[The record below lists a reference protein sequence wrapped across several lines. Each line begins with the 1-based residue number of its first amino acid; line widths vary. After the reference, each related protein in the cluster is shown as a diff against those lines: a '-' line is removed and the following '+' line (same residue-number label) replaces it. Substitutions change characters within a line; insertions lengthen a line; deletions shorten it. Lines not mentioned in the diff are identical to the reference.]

1 MLRRLSVILA
11 MLTFVLFGGSAFAA
25 NPFAGFWVGDWNGG
39 GQRGRIYATISG
51 AGTVAGCVINSGA
64 GDWGDLGGT
73 VSNAG
78 VAAFTVSYTK
88 LTAQTWNGKCSLLN
102 GTIRM
107 SVIVPSTGS
116 RITSTLRRDP
126 FNFAE
131 QAPENSVGEWSGVWQ
146 SGRQSGTLQ
155 FTVNPN
161 GSVNGV
167 ILGNGASGNLTG
179 SVTPQGDFFGSIT
192 YPGNIVEPIVSR
204 FVPSGLRLSAPFTQ
218 RKNGTTPTRGSLTLK
233 SGPLPDLGSSTRV
246 IGRWA
251 GNWRTAT
258 ESGAIEVIFLANGSI
273 SGTFRKTGSPLIGLI
288 NGQATGIGSFQAN
301 VTFPVP
307 GQSPMLKSLNGT
319 VSAAGSRLIGGF
331 TLDGV
336 SGSLTLQRR

>member
-155 FTVNPN
+155 FTVNPVPSRTRATSSN
-161 GSVNGV
+161 RSSQDSFPAVFGSVLRSRNGKTAQHQPV
-167 ILGNGASGNLTG
+167 
-179 SVTPQGDFFGSIT
+179 
-192 YPGNIVEPIVSR
+192 
-204 FVPSGLRLSAPFTQ
+204 GLLR
-218 RKNGTTPTRGSLTLK
+218 
-233 SGPLPDLGSSTRV
+233 
-246 IGRWA
+246 
-251 GNWRTAT
+251 
-258 ESGAIEVIFLANGSI
+258 
-273 SGTFRKTGSPLIGLI
+273 
-288 NGQATGIGSFQAN
+288 
-301 VTFPVP
+301 
-307 GQSPMLKSLNGT
+307 
-319 VSAAGSRLIGGF
+319 
-331 TLDGV
+331 
-336 SGSLTLQRR
+336 